1 MMQHYALPVLTGTLA
16 VFCARP
22 VFADDPSCSS
32 VTIDAEAS
40 VSTRWPGLLNQVREA
55 FEGRDDIDRCARV
68 ELRVR
73 DASITVEVVLPDGR
87 SAERP
92 VSRREDVVPT
102 LEALLLVPQRSA
114 QAPTP
119 SEASDPRPPPADPM
133 PVPSSASPP
142 STRTIAF
149 DRDRAVSDRDGSAP
163 LLGHPRSRL
172 RIELSVATGARI
184 GDGQTSVGLGA
195 LSFLELSGWLVGFEG
210 RADRYQTLAGAFSGG
225 ALELALLGGRRFR
238 FHNMALDLTAGPAA
252 VMHGTSTF
260 STTSPSGSNVTES
273 SSSTVPRLLLGARV
287 SFSAL
292 STIHSFVGIDG
303 ELGPP
308 AAGDE
313 ADLPHE
319 FRLPVWTLGLALGAT
334 VGTQ

>member
-1 MMQHYALPVLTGTLA
+1 MMKRRYALPVLTGILA

-22 VFADDPSCSS
+22 VFADDPSCSA

-40 VSTRWPGLLNQVREA
+40 VSTLWPGLLNNVREA
-55 FEGRDDIDRCARV
+55 IERRDDLDRCARV

-87 SAERP
+87 SAARR
-92 VSRREDVVPT
+92 VSRREDVLPT
-102 LEALLLVPQRSA
+102 LEALLLLPHRSA
-114 QAPTP
+114 LAPTP
-119 SEASDPRPPPADPM
+119 SEPSESKSPPANPM
-133 PVPSSASPP
+133 PVPSSASLP
-142 STRTIAF
+142 STRTLVF
-149 DRDRAVSDRDGSAP
+149 DRDRAFPDREGAAP

-184 GDGQTSVGLGA
+184 GDGQTSVGLGV

-210 RADRYQTLAGAFSGG
+210 RADRYQMLSGAVSGG
-225 ALELALLGGRRFR
+225 ALELAVLGGRRFR
-238 FHNMALDLTAGPAA
+238 FDNMALDLTAGPAA
-252 VMHGTSTF
+252 VMHGTTTF
-260 STTSPSGSNVTES
+260 STTSPSGNYVAES
-273 SSSTVPRLLLGARV
+273 SSSAVPRLLLGARV
-287 SFSAL
+287 SFRAL

-308 AAGDE
+308 PDAE
-313 ADLPHE
+313 LPHE